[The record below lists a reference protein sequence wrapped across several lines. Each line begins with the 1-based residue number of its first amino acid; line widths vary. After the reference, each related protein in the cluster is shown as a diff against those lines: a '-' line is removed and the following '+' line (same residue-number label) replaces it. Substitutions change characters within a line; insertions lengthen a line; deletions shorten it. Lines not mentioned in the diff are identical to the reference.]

1 MDGSALSGQGK
12 GAGPEKGAGAN
23 AGKTAAA
30 PETGDQLPPV
40 PTREEL
46 IAKVRAYHPRVRSE
60 LLGQAYDFA
69 KKHHGAQQRDS
80 GEAYY
85 SHPIRVANLLADVRL
100 DEVTIVAGLLHD
112 VVEDTDIDIGDI
124 EVRFGADV
132 AELVDGVTKLDKLE
146 FTSKEAAQAENF
158 QKFILAMT
166 SDIRVLLVKLAD
178 RLHNMETLHHRKK
191 PESRQRTARETMD
204 IYAPLARRVGLYDVA
219 ARMDDMAFQELNPE
233 ARRAI
238 LFRLEELE
246 RENSGDLDRIRND
259 LTKLLDAT
267 GIRYRLKG
275 RRKQPYSLWRKL
287 ERKSISFRD
296 VADLFAFRVILD
308 NVPDCYSVLGAIHTH
323 WSCIPDRF
331 RDFISVPKPNGY
343 ASLHTTVRASGNRR
357 VELQIR
363 TAAMDRTAE
372 YGVAAHWGYK
382 NRAYGFDV
390 DSARAA
396 GLDPEANLK
405 AFAELL
411 RDGAEPGEFLE
422 HAKLEMYR
430 EHVFTFTPKGK
441 LIILP
446 AGAMPLDFAYAVHSA
461 VGDTTIGARINGE
474 EKSMRRPLKNGDVV
488 DIIRGR
494 MPAPVIGWE
503 AMTYTGRAKSKQR
516 KLERDR
522 EAAEFR
528 RLGEGLINQALRRA
542 GADPVDVMLRDVAN
556 KIGISTIDDLR
567 EEVGRGRMQTS
578 AVINAAFPG
587 YFAER
592 TDDADKTPIDNRHAP
607 LFVEGKDLMPG
618 VTLHLGQC
626 CRPLPGDRIIGVQVP
641 DKGLVVHI
649 SSCPRL
655 AEYDD
660 RPELWRDLKW
670 TELAKTGA
678 VATARI
684 RINASNQKGVLAKL
698 CSAVAE
704 SNGNIVG
711 ISTGARHPDFIELLM
726 DIEVE
731 DLKRMTQIL
740 AALRSLAVV
749 DRAVRD
755 QEGQDE
761 Q

>member
-1 MDGSALSGQGK
+1 MDGSALSE
-12 GAGPEKGAGAN
+12 PEKGAGTN
-23 AGKTAAA
+23 AGAAA
-30 PETGDQLPPV
+30 PAPVDALPPV

-46 IAKVRAYHPRVRSE
+46 IAKVRAYHPRVKSE

-69 KKHHGAQQRDS
+69 VKHHGAAQRDS

-85 SHPIRVANLLADVRL
+85 SHPIRVASLLAEVRL

-112 VVEDTDIDIGDI
+112 VVEDTEIDIGDI

-178 RLHNMETLHHRKK
+178 RLHNMETLHFRKK

-219 ARMDDMAFQELNPE
+219 ARMDDLAFQELNPE

-238 LFRLEELE
+238 LYRLEELE
-246 RENSGDLDRIRND
+246 RENKGDLDRIRED
-259 LTKLLDAT
+259 LTALLDET
-267 GIRYRLKG
+267 GLKYRLRG

-296 VADLFAFRVILD
+296 VADLFAFRIMLADVK
-308 NVPDCYSVLGAIHTH
+308 DCYAVLGVIHTH
-323 WSCIPDRF
+323 WACIPDRF

-363 TAAMDRTAE
+363 TKAMDRTAE

-382 NRAYGFDV
+382 NRSYGFDV

-461 VGDTTIGARINGE
+461 VGDTAIGARINGE
-474 EKSMRRPLKNGDVV
+474 EKPMRRPLKNGDVV
-488 DIIRGR
+488 DVVRGR
-494 MPAPVIGWE
+494 APAPIIGWE

-542 GADPVDVMLRDVAN
+542 GADPVDVMLVEVAN
-556 KIGISTIDDLR
+556 KFGISSIDDLR
-567 EEVGRGRMQTS
+567 EEAGRGRILTS
-578 AVINAAFPG
+578 AIVSAAFPG
-587 YFAER
+587 YEPER
-592 TDDADKTPIDNRHAP
+592 TTDSDKTPIDSRHAP
-607 LFVEGKDLMPG
+607 LFVEGKDLTPG
-618 VTLHLGQC
+618 VTLHLGHC

-641 DKGLVVHI
+641 DKGLVVHV

-655 AEYDD
+655 AQYDD
-660 RPELWRDLKW
+660 QPELWRDLKW

-678 VATARI
+678 VAVGRV
-684 RINASNQKGVLAKL
+684 RINAANQRGVLAKL

-704 SNGNIVG
+704 SSGNIVG
-711 ISTGARHPDFIELLM
+711 ISTSLRQRDFIELMM

-731 DLKRMTQIL
+731 DLKRLTQIL

-755 QEGQDE
+755 QEAQDD

>member
-1 MDGSALSGQGK
+1 MDGSALSASEQ
-12 GAGPEKGAGAN
+12 GAGKPVPASGEPSG
-23 AGKTAAA
+23 
-30 PETGDQLPPV
+30 PPPV
-40 PTREEL
+40 LSREEL

-60 LLGQAYDFA
+60 LLGMAYDFA
-69 KKHHGAQQRDS
+69 KKHHGEQSRDS

-85 SHPIRVANLLADVRL
+85 SHPVQVASLLADVRL
-100 DEVTIVAGLLHD
+100 DEVTIAAGLLHD
-112 VVEDTDIDIGDI
+112 VVEDTEIDIGDI

-146 FTSKEAAQAENF
+146 FTSRETAQAENF
-158 QKFILAMT
+158 QKFLLAMT

-178 RLHNMETLHHRKK
+178 RLHNMETLHFRKK

-204 IYAPLARRVGLYDVA
+204 IYAPLARRVGLYDLA
-219 ARMDDMAFQELNPE
+219 ARMDDLAFRELNPE

-238 LFRLEELE
+238 IFRLEELE
-246 RENSGDLDRIRND
+246 RENRGDLDRIRAD
-259 LTKLLDAT
+259 LVRLLDAT
-267 GIRYRLKG
+267 GIKYRIRG

-296 VADLFAFRVILD
+296 VADLFAFRVI
-308 NVPDCYSVLGAIHTH
+308 VSEPMDCYQVLGVLHTN
-323 WSCIPDRF
+323 WACIPDRF

-343 ASLHTTVRASGNRR
+343 ASIHTTLRASGNRR

-363 TAAMDRTAE
+363 TETMDLTAE

-382 NRAYGFDV
+382 NRSYGFDL

-396 GLDPEANLK
+396 GLDPDANLK

-430 EHVFTFTPKGK
+430 EHVFTFSPKGK

-461 VGDTTIGARINGE
+461 VGDTAIGARINGE
-474 EKSMRRPLKNGDVV
+474 EKSLRRPLKNGDVV
-488 DIIRGR
+488 EIIRGKT
-494 MPAPVIGWE
+494 AQPVRGWE
-503 AMTYTGRAKSKQR
+503 MLTHTGRAKSALR
-516 KLERDR
+516 RLERERDT
-522 EAAEFR
+522 AEFR
-528 RLGEGLINQALRRA
+528 RLGEGLINQALRRT
-542 GADPVDVMLRDVAN
+542 GADPVDVMLLDVARAL
-556 KIGISTIDDLR
+556 GFRTLDDMR
-567 EEVGRGRMQTS
+567 EAVGRGRVQT
-578 AVINAAFPG
+578 AQIIQQVFPG
-587 YFAER
+587 YQPER
-592 TDDADKTPIDNRHAP
+592 TDDSAKTPIDSDHAP
-607 LFVEGKDLMPG
+607 LFVEGNDLTPG
-618 VTLHLGQC
+618 VTLHLGAC
-626 CRPLPGDRIIGVQVP
+626 CHPVPGDRIIGVQVP
-641 DKGLVVHI
+641 EKGLVVHV

-670 TELAKTGA
+670 TSLARTGA
-678 VATARI
+678 VAVARI
-684 RINASNQKGVLAKL
+684 RVNAANQRGVLAKL

-704 SNGNIVG
+704 SNGNITG
-711 ISTGARHPDFIELLM
+711 ISTASRHPDFIELMM

-731 DLKRMTQIL
+731 DLKRLTQIL

-755 QEGQDE
+755 QEGQDD

>member
-1 MDGSALSGQGK
+1 MDGSALSGQ
-12 GAGPEKGAGAN
+12 EKGAGAD
-23 AGKTAAA
+23 AGKQTAAPDA
-30 PETGDQLPPV
+30 ADGLPPV
-40 PTREEL
+40 PTRDEL
-46 IAKVRAYHPRVRSE
+46 IAKVRAYHPRVKSE

-69 KKHHGAQQRDS
+69 KKHHGVQTRDS

-85 SHPIRVANLLADVRL
+85 SHPIRVANLLADVHL
-100 DEVTIVAGLLHD
+100 DEVTIAAGLLHD
-112 VVEDTDIDIGDI
+112 VVEDTEIDIGDI

-146 FTSKEAAQAENF
+146 FSSKEAAQAENF

-191 PESRQRTARETMD
+191 AESRQRTARETMD

-219 ARMDDMAFQELNPE
+219 ARMDDLAFQELNPD

-238 LFRLEELE
+238 LYRLEELE
-246 RENSGDLDRIRND
+246 NENKGDLERLRVD
-259 LTKLLDAT
+259 LAKLLDET
-267 GIRYRLKG
+267 GLNYRLRG

-308 NVPDCYSVLGAIHTH
+308 NTQDCYAVLGAVHTH
-323 WSCIPDRF
+323 WACIPDRF

-363 TAAMDRTAE
+363 TVAMDRTAE

-382 NRAYGFDV
+382 NRSYGFDV

-430 EHVFTFTPKGK
+430 EHVFAFTPKGK

-461 VGDTTIGARINGE
+461 VGDTAIGARINGE

-494 MPAPVIGWE
+494 APAALVGWE

-542 GADPVDVMLRDVAN
+542 GVDPIDVMLIEVA
-556 KIGISTIDDLR
+556 KKLKLDTIDELR
-567 EEVGRGRMQTS
+567 EETGRGKVQTS
-578 AVINAAFPG
+578 AIVRAAFPG
-587 YFAER
+587 YEPDR
-592 TDDADKTPIDNRHAP
+592 TDDLDKRPIDSRHAP
-607 LFVEGKDLMPG
+607 LFVEGKDLTPG

-641 DKGLVVHI
+641 DKGLVVHV

-660 RPELWRDLKW
+660 QPELWRDLKW

-678 VATARI
+678 VAIGRI

-711 ISTGARHPDFIELLM
+711 ISTGARQPDFIELMM

-731 DLKRMTQIL
+731 DLKRLTQIL

>member
-1 MDGSALSGQGK
+1 MDGSALSG
-12 GAGPEKGAGAN
+12 PEKGTGAT
-23 AGKTAAA
+23 AGKQAAA
-30 PETGDQLPPV
+30 PYTADALPPV
-40 PTREEL
+40 PTRSEL

-69 KKHHGAQQRDS
+69 VKHHGAQRRDS

-85 SHPIRVANLLADVRL
+85 SHPIRVANLLAEVRL

-112 VVEDTDIDIGDI
+112 VVEDTEIDIGDI

-132 AELVDGVTKLDKLE
+132 AELVDGVTKLDKLD
-146 FTSKEAAQAENF
+146 FMSKEAAQAENF

-219 ARMDDMAFQELNPE
+219 ARMDDLAFQELNPE

-238 LFRLEELE
+238 LYRLEELE
-246 RENSGDLDRIRND
+246 KENQGDLDRIRAD
-259 LTKLLDAT
+259 LTKILDAS
-267 GIRYRLKG
+267 GLKYRVKG

-296 VADLFAFRVILD
+296 VADLFAFRIILGD
-308 NVPDCYSVLGAIHTH
+308 VKDCYSALGAVHAH
-323 WSCIPDRF
+323 WACIPDRF

-363 TAAMDRTAE
+363 TEAMDRTAE

-461 VGDTTIGARINGE
+461 VGDTAIGARINGE

-494 MPAPVIGWE
+494 APAPAIGWE

-522 EAAEFR
+522 EVAEFR

-542 GADPVDVMLRDVAN
+542 GADPVDVMLIDVAN
-556 KIGISTIDDLR
+556 KLGITSIDDLR
-567 EEVGRGRMQTS
+567 EEVGRGRLQTS
-578 AVINAAFPG
+578 AVVSAAFPG
-587 YFAER
+587 YAAER
-592 TDDADKTPIDNRHAP
+592 TDDAYKTPIDSRHAP
-607 LFVEGKDLMPG
+607 LFVEGKDLTPG

-641 DKGLVVHI
+641 DKGLVVHV

-660 RPELWRDLKW
+660 RPDLWRDLKW

-678 VATARI
+678 VAIGRI

-711 ISTGARHPDFIELLM
+711 ITTGMRQPDFIELMM

-731 DLKRMTQIL
+731 DLKRLTQIL

>member
-1 MDGSALSGQGK
+1 MDGSALSEPDN
-12 GAGPEKGAGAN
+12 GAGTN
-23 AGKTAAA
+23 AGAAA
-30 PETGDQLPPV
+30 PAPVDALPPV

-46 IAKVRAYHPRVRSE
+46 IAKVRAYHPRVKSE

-69 KKHHGAQQRDS
+69 VKHHGAAQRDS

-85 SHPIRVANLLADVRL
+85 SHPIRVASLLADVRL

-112 VVEDTDIDIGDI
+112 VVEDTEIDIGDI

-178 RLHNMETLHHRKK
+178 RLHNMETLHFRKK

-219 ARMDDMAFQELNPE
+219 ARMDDLAFQELNPE

-238 LFRLEELE
+238 LYRLEELE
-246 RENSGDLDRIRND
+246 RENKGDLDRIRED
-259 LTKLLDAT
+259 LTALLDET
-267 GIRYRLKG
+267 GLKYRLRG

-296 VADLFAFRVILD
+296 VADLFAFRIMLADVK
-308 NVPDCYSVLGAIHTH
+308 DCYAVLGAIHTH
-323 WSCIPDRF
+323 WACIPDRF

-363 TAAMDRTAE
+363 TKAMDRTAE

-382 NRAYGFDV
+382 NRSYGFDV

-461 VGDTTIGARINGE
+461 VGDTAIGARINGE

-488 DIIRGR
+488 DVIRGR
-494 MPAPVIGWE
+494 APAPMIGWE

-542 GADPVDVMLRDVAN
+542 GADPVDVMLVDVAN
-556 KIGISTIDDLR
+556 KLGISSIDDLR
-567 EEVGRGRMQTS
+567 EEAGRGRILTS
-578 AVINAAFPG
+578 AIVSAAFPG
-587 YFAER
+587 YEPER
-592 TDDADKTPIDNRHAP
+592 TADTDKTPIDSRHAP
-607 LFVEGKDLMPG
+607 LFVEGKDLTPG
-618 VTLHLGQC
+618 VTLHLGNC

-641 DKGLVVHI
+641 DKGLVVHV

-655 AEYDD
+655 AQYDD
-660 RPELWRDLKW
+660 QPELWRDLKW

-678 VATARI
+678 VAVGRV
-684 RINASNQKGVLAKL
+684 RINAANQRGVLAKL

-711 ISTGARHPDFIELLM
+711 ISTSLRQRDFIELMM

-731 DLKRMTQIL
+731 DLKRLTQIL

-755 QEGQDE
+755 QEGQDD

>member
-1 MDGSALSGQGK
+1 MDGSALSAKDQ
-12 GAGPEKGAGAN
+12 GAGEGAG
-23 AGKTAAA
+23 K
-30 PETGDQLPPV
+30 PV
-40 PTREEL
+40 PAGGPEPERPAFLSREEL
-46 IAKVRAYHPRVRSE
+46 IAKVRAYHPRVKSE

-69 KKHHGAQQRDS
+69 KKHHGTQSRDS

-85 SHPIRVANLLADVRL
+85 SHPVQVASLLADVRL

-112 VVEDTDIDIGDI
+112 VVEDTAIDIGDI

-146 FTSKEAAQAENF
+146 FESQETAQAENF

-166 SDIRVLLVKLAD
+166 GDIRVLLVKLAD

-204 IYAPLARRVGLYDVA
+204 IYAPLARRIGLYDLA
-219 ARMDDMAFQELNPE
+219 ARMDDLAFQELNPE

-238 LFRLEELE
+238 LYRLEELE
-246 RENSGDLDRIRND
+246 RENKGDLDRIRTD
-259 LTKLLDAT
+259 LVRLLDAA
-267 GIRYRLKG
+267 GIAYRIRG

-296 VADLFAFRVILD
+296 VADLFAFRVI
-308 NVPDCYSVLGAIHTH
+308 VPDVMDCYRVLGVLHTN
-323 WSCIPDRF
+323 WACIPDRF

-363 TAAMDRTAE
+363 TETMDRTAE
-372 YGVAAHWGYK
+372 HGVAAHWGYK
-382 NRAYGFDV
+382 NRSYGFDLE
-390 DSARAA
+390 SARAA
-396 GLDPEANLK
+396 GLDPEANLN
-405 AFAELL
+405 ALAELL

-461 VGDTTIGARINGE
+461 VGDTAIGARINGE
-474 EKSMRRPLKNGDVV
+474 EKSLRRPLKNGDVV
-488 DIIRGR
+488 DIIRGKAP
-494 MPAPVIGWE
+494 MPIRGWE
-503 AMTYTGRAKSKQR
+503 MLTHTGRAKSALR
-516 KLERDR
+516 RLERER
-522 EAAEFR
+522 EGVEFR

-542 GADPVDVMLRDVAN
+542 GADPVDVMLYDVSQRL
-556 KIGISTIDDLR
+556 GFTLVDDMR
-567 EEVGRGRMQTS
+567 EAVGRGRVQT
-578 AVINAAFPG
+578 AQIIQLLFPG
-587 YFAER
+587 YQPDR
-592 TDDADKTPIDNRHAP
+592 TDDTAKTPIDSDHAP
-607 LFVEGKDLMPG
+607 LFVEGSDLTPG
-618 VTLHLGQC
+618 VTLHLGAC
-626 CRPLPGDRIIGVQVP
+626 CHPVPGDRIIGVQVP
-641 DKGLVVHI
+641 EKGLVVHV

-660 RPELWRDLKW
+660 QPGLWRDLKW
-670 TELAKTGA
+670 TSLAHTGA
-678 VATARI
+678 VAVSRI
-684 RINASNQKGVLAKL
+684 RVNAANQKGVLAKL

-704 SNGNIVG
+704 SKGNIIG
-711 ISTGARHPDFIELLM
+711 ISTASRHPDFIELMM

-731 DLKRMTQIL
+731 DLKRLTQIL

-749 DRAVRD
+749 DRVVRD
-755 QEGQDE
+755 QEGQND

>member
-1 MDGSALSGQGK
+1 MDGSALSE
-12 GAGPEKGAGAN
+12 PEKGAGTN
-23 AGKTAAA
+23 AGAAA
-30 PETGDQLPPV
+30 PAPVDALPPV

-46 IAKVRAYHPRVRSE
+46 IAKVRAYHPRVKSE

-69 KKHHGAQQRDS
+69 VKHHGAAQRDS

-85 SHPIRVANLLADVRL
+85 SHPIRVASLLADVRL

-112 VVEDTDIDIGDI
+112 VVEDTEIDIGDI

-146 FTSKEAAQAENF
+146 FTSQEEAQAENF
-158 QKFILAMT
+158 QKYILAMT

-178 RLHNMETLHHRKK
+178 RLHNMETLHFRKK

-219 ARMDDMAFQELNPE
+219 ARMDDLAFKELNPD

-238 LFRLEELE
+238 LYRLEELE
-246 RENSGDLDRIRND
+246 RENKGDLDRIRED
-259 LTKLLDAT
+259 LTALLDQT
-267 GIRYRLKG
+267 GLKYRLRG

-296 VADLFAFRVILD
+296 VADLFAFRIMLADVK
-308 NVPDCYSVLGAIHTH
+308 DCYAVLGAIHTH
-323 WSCIPDRF
+323 WACIPDRF

-363 TAAMDRTAE
+363 TKAMDRTAE

-382 NRAYGFDV
+382 NRSYGFDV

-461 VGDTTIGARINGE
+461 VGDTAIGARINGE

-488 DIIRGR
+488 DVIRGR
-494 MPAPVIGWE
+494 APAPMIGWE

-542 GADPVDVMLRDVAN
+542 GADPVDVMLRDVAS
-556 KIGISTIDDLR
+556 KLGVQSIDELR
-567 EEVGRGRMQTS
+567 EEAGRGRILTS
-578 AVINAAFPG
+578 AVVSAAFPG
-587 YFAER
+587 YEPER
-592 TDDADKTPIDNRHAP
+592 TTDTDKTPIDSRHAP
-607 LFVEGKDLMPG
+607 LFVEGKDLTPG
-618 VTLHLGQC
+618 VTLHLGNC

-641 DKGLVVHI
+641 EKGLVVHV

-655 AEYDD
+655 AQYDD
-660 RPELWRDLKW
+660 QPELWRDLKW

-678 VATARI
+678 VAVGRV
-684 RINASNQKGVLAKL
+684 RINAANQRGVLAKL

-704 SNGNIVG
+704 SSGNIVG
-711 ISTGARHPDFIELLM
+711 ISTSLRQRDFIELIM

-731 DLKRMTQIL
+731 DLKRLTQIL

-755 QEGQDE
+755 QEGQDD

>member
-1 MDGSALSGQGK
+1 MDGSALSGQ
-12 GAGPEKGAGAN
+12 EKGAGAN
-23 AGKTAAA
+23 AGKTTAA
-30 PETGDQLPPV
+30 PEASQALPPV

-69 KKHHGAQQRDS
+69 KKHHGEQMRDS
-80 GEAYY
+80 GEVYY
-85 SHPIRVANLLADVRL
+85 SHPIRVANLLADVHL

-219 ARMDDMAFQELNPE
+219 ARMDDLAFQELNPE

-238 LFRLEELE
+238 LFRLEELD
-246 RENSGDLDRIRND
+246 RENRGDLDRIRDD
-259 LTKLLDAT
+259 LTKLLDST
-267 GIRYRLKG
+267 GLKYRLKG

-296 VADLFAFRVILD
+296 VADLFAFRVILKD
-308 NVPDCYSVLGAIHTH
+308 VADCYSVLGAIHTH
-323 WSCIPDRF
+323 WACIPDRF

-363 TAAMDRTAE
+363 TEAMDLTAE

-488 DIIRGR
+488 DIIRGKA
-494 MPAPVIGWE
+494 PAPLIGWE

-542 GADPVDVMLRDVAN
+542 GADPVDVMLIDVAN
-556 KIGISTIDDLR
+556 KLGISSIDDLR
-567 EEVGRGRMQTS
+567 EEVGRGRVLTS
-578 AVINAAFPG
+578 SVIGAAFPG
-587 YFAER
+587 YAAER
-592 TDDADKTPIDNRHAP
+592 TDDADKTPIDSRHAP

-641 DKGLVVHI
+641 NKGLVVHI

-711 ISTGARHPDFIELLM
+711 ISTGARQPDFIELMM

-731 DLKRMTQIL
+731 DLKRLTQIL

>member
-1 MDGSALSGQGK
+1 MDGSALSG
-12 GAGPEKGAGAN
+12 PEKGTGAT
-23 AGKTAAA
+23 AGKQAAA
-30 PETGDQLPPV
+30 PDTADALPPV
-40 PTREEL
+40 PTRSEL

-69 KKHHGAQQRDS
+69 VKHHGAQQRDS

-85 SHPIRVANLLADVRL
+85 SHPIRVANLLAEVRL

-112 VVEDTDIDIGDI
+112 VVEDTEIDIGDI

-132 AELVDGVTKLDKLE
+132 AELVDGVTKLDKLD
-146 FTSKEAAQAENF
+146 FMSKEAAQAENF

-191 PESRQRTARETMD
+191 PESRHRTARETMD

-219 ARMDDMAFQELNPE
+219 ARMDDLAFQELNPE

-238 LFRLEELE
+238 LYRLEELE
-246 RENSGDLDRIRND
+246 KENQGDLDRIRAD
-259 LTKLLDAT
+259 LTKLLEAS
-267 GIRYRLKG
+267 GLKYRVKG

-296 VADLFAFRVILD
+296 VADLFAFRIILGD
-308 NVPDCYSVLGAIHTH
+308 VKDCYSALGAVHTH
-323 WSCIPDRF
+323 WACIPDRF

-363 TAAMDRTAE
+363 TEAMDRTAE

-461 VGDTTIGARINGE
+461 VGDTAIGARINGE

-494 MPAPVIGWE
+494 APAPAIGWE

-542 GADPVDVMLRDVAN
+542 GADPVDVMLIDVAN
-556 KIGISTIDDLR
+556 KLRITSIDDLR
-567 EEVGRGRMQTS
+567 EEVGRGRLQTS
-578 AVINAAFPG
+578 AVVSAAFPG
-587 YFAER
+587 YAAER
-592 TDDADKTPIDNRHAP
+592 TDDADKTPIDSRHAP
-607 LFVEGKDLMPG
+607 LFVEGKDLTPG

-641 DKGLVVHI
+641 DKGLVVHV

-660 RPELWRDLKW
+660 RPDLWRDLKW

-678 VATARI
+678 VAIGRI

-711 ISTGARHPDFIELLM
+711 ITTGMRQPDFIELMM

-731 DLKRMTQIL
+731 DLKRLTQIL

>member
-1 MDGSALSGQGK
+1 MDGSALSGQ
-12 GAGPEKGAGAN
+12 EKGAGAN
-23 AGKTAAA
+23 AGKTTAA
-30 PETGDQLPPV
+30 PEASQALPPV

-69 KKHHGAQQRDS
+69 KKHHGEQMRDS
-80 GEAYY
+80 GEVYY
-85 SHPIRVANLLADVRL
+85 SHPIRVANLLADVHL

-219 ARMDDMAFQELNPE
+219 ARMDDLAFQELNPE

-238 LFRLEELE
+238 LFRLEELD
-246 RENSGDLDRIRND
+246 RENRGDLDRIRDD
-259 LTKLLDAT
+259 LTKLLDST
-267 GIRYRLKG
+267 GLKYRLKG

-296 VADLFAFRVILD
+296 VADLFAFRVILKD
-308 NVPDCYSVLGAIHTH
+308 VADCYSVLGAIHTH
-323 WSCIPDRF
+323 WACIPDRF

-363 TAAMDRTAE
+363 TEAMDRTAE

-411 RDGAEPGEFLE
+411 RDGAEPDEFLE

-488 DIIRGR
+488 DIIRGKA
-494 MPAPVIGWE
+494 PAPLIGWE

-542 GADPVDVMLRDVAN
+542 GADPVDVMLIDVAN
-556 KIGISTIDDLR
+556 KLGISSIDDLR
-567 EEVGRGRMQTS
+567 EEVGRGRVLTS
-578 AVINAAFPG
+578 SVIGAAFPG
-587 YFAER
+587 YAAER
-592 TDDADKTPIDNRHAP
+592 TDDADKTPIDSRHAP

-641 DKGLVVHI
+641 NKGLVVHI

-711 ISTGARHPDFIELLM
+711 ISTGARQPDFIELMM

-731 DLKRMTQIL
+731 DLKRLTQIL

>member
-1 MDGSALSGQGK
+1 MDGSALSAKDQ
-12 GAGPEKGAGAN
+12 GAGTGAGKPSP
-23 AGKTAAA
+23 AG
-30 PETGDQLPPV
+30 EGDSGLPAV
-40 PTREEL
+40 LSREEL

-60 LLGQAYDFA
+60 LLGMAYDFA
-69 KKHHGAQQRDS
+69 KQQHGEQSRDS

-85 SHPIRVANLLADVRL
+85 SHPVQVASLLADVRL

-112 VVEDTDIDIGDI
+112 VVEDTQIDIGDI

-146 FTSKEAAQAENF
+146 FASKETAQAENF

-166 SDIRVLLVKLAD
+166 GDIRVLLVKLAD
-178 RLHNMETLHHRKK
+178 RLHNMETLHFRKK

-204 IYAPLARRVGLYDVA
+204 IYAPLARRIGLYDLA
-219 ARMDDMAFQELNPE
+219 ARMDDLAFRELNPE

-238 LFRLEELE
+238 LYRLEELE
-246 RENSGDLDRIRND
+246 RDNRNDLDRIRTD
-259 LTKLLDAT
+259 LVRLLDEA
-267 GIRYRLKG
+267 GIRYRIRG

-296 VADLFAFRVILD
+296 VADLFAFRII
-308 NVPDCYSVLGAIHTH
+308 VPDVIDCYRVLGVLHTN
-323 WSCIPDRF
+323 WACIPDRF

-363 TAAMDRTAE
+363 TETMDRTAE
-372 YGVAAHWGYK
+372 FGVAAHWGYK
-382 NRAYGFDV
+382 NRSYGFDLEA
-390 DSARAA
+390 ARAA
-396 GLDPEANLK
+396 GLDPSANLK

-461 VGDTTIGARINGE
+461 VGDSTIGARINGE
-474 EKSMRRPLKNGDVV
+474 EKSLRRPLKNGDVV
-488 DIIRGR
+488 EIIRGHSPQPIR
-494 MPAPVIGWE
+494 GWE
-503 AMTYTGRAKSKQR
+503 MLTHTGRAKSALR
-516 KLERDR
+516 RLERER
-522 EAAEFR
+522 QVAEFR

-542 GADPVDVMLRDVAN
+542 GADPVDVMLIEPAQKLGFN
-556 KIGISTIDDLR
+556 TIDDLR
-567 EEVGRGRMQTS
+567 EAVGRGRVQT
-578 AVINAAFPG
+578 AQIVRIVFPG
-587 YFAER
+587 YQPER
-592 TDDADKTPIDNRHAP
+592 TDDGAKTPIDSDHAP
-607 LFVEGKDLMPG
+607 MFVEGNDLTPG
-618 VTLHLGQC
+618 VTLHLGTC
-626 CRPLPGDRIIGVQVP
+626 CHPVPGDRIIGVQIP
-641 DKGLVVHI
+641 EKGLVVHV

-670 TELAKTGA
+670 TSLARTGGVA
-678 VATARI
+678 VARV
-684 RINASNQKGVLAKL
+684 RINAANQKGVLAKL

-704 SNGNIVG
+704 SNGNIIG
-711 ISTGARHPDFIELLM
+711 ITTASRHPDFIELMM

-731 DLKRMTQIL
+731 DLKRLTQIL

-755 QEGQDE
+755 QEGQNDI
-761 Q
+761 

>member
-1 MDGSALSGQGK
+1 MDGSALSE
-12 GAGPEKGAGAN
+12 PEKGAGTN
-23 AGKTAAA
+23 AGAAA
-30 PETGDQLPPV
+30 PAPVDDLPPV

-46 IAKVRAYHPRVRSE
+46 IAKVRAYHPRVKSE

-69 KKHHGAQQRDS
+69 VKHHGAAQRDS

-85 SHPIRVANLLADVRL
+85 SHPIRVASLLAEVRL

-112 VVEDTDIDIGDI
+112 VVEDTEIDIGDI

-178 RLHNMETLHHRKK
+178 RLHNMETLHFRKK

-219 ARMDDMAFQELNPE
+219 ARMDDLAFQELNPE

-238 LFRLEELE
+238 LYRLEELE
-246 RENSGDLDRIRND
+246 RENKGDLDRIRED
-259 LTKLLDAT
+259 LTALLDET
-267 GIRYRLKG
+267 GLKYRLRG

-296 VADLFAFRVILD
+296 VADLFAFRIMLADVK
-308 NVPDCYSVLGAIHTH
+308 DCYAVLGVIHTH
-323 WSCIPDRF
+323 WACIPDRF

-363 TAAMDRTAE
+363 TKAMDRTAE

-382 NRAYGFDV
+382 NRSYGFDV

-461 VGDTTIGARINGE
+461 VGDTAIGARINGE
-474 EKSMRRPLKNGDVV
+474 EKPMRRPLKNGDVV
-488 DIIRGR
+488 DVVRGR
-494 MPAPVIGWE
+494 APAPMIGWE

-542 GADPVDVMLRDVAN
+542 GADPVDVMLVEVAN
-556 KIGISTIDDLR
+556 KFGISSIDDLR
-567 EEVGRGRMQTS
+567 EEAGRGRILTS
-578 AVINAAFPG
+578 AIVSAAFPG
-587 YFAER
+587 YEPER
-592 TDDADKTPIDNRHAP
+592 TTDSDKTPIDSRHAP
-607 LFVEGKDLMPG
+607 LFVEGKDLTPG
-618 VTLHLGQC
+618 VTLHLGHC

-641 DKGLVVHI
+641 DKGLVVHV

-655 AEYDD
+655 AQYDD
-660 RPELWRDLKW
+660 QPELWRDLKW

-678 VATARI
+678 VAVGRV
-684 RINASNQKGVLAKL
+684 RINAANQRGVLAKL

-704 SNGNIVG
+704 SSGNIVG
-711 ISTGARHPDFIELLM
+711 ISTSLRQRDFIELMM

-731 DLKRMTQIL
+731 DLKRLTQIL

-755 QEGQDE
+755 QEAQDD

>member
-1 MDGSALSGQGK
+1 MDGSALSGQ
-12 GAGPEKGAGAN
+12 EKGAGAN
-23 AGKTAAA
+23 AGKTTAA
-30 PETGDQLPPV
+30 PEASQALPPV

-69 KKHHGAQQRDS
+69 KKHHGEQMRDS
-80 GEAYY
+80 GEVYY
-85 SHPIRVANLLADVRL
+85 SHPIRVANLLADVHL

-219 ARMDDMAFQELNPE
+219 ARMDDLAFQELNPE

-238 LFRLEELE
+238 LFRLEELD
-246 RENSGDLDRIRND
+246 RENHRDLDRIRDD
-259 LTKLLDAT
+259 LTKLLDST
-267 GIRYRLKG
+267 GLKYRLKG

-296 VADLFAFRVILD
+296 VADLFAFRVILKD
-308 NVPDCYSVLGAIHTH
+308 VADCYSVLGAIHTH
-323 WSCIPDRF
+323 WACIPDRF

-363 TAAMDRTAE
+363 TETMDRTAE

-488 DIIRGR
+488 DIIRGKA
-494 MPAPVIGWE
+494 PAPLIGWE

-542 GADPVDVMLRDVAN
+542 GADPVDVMLIDVAN
-556 KIGISTIDDLR
+556 KLGISSIDDLR
-567 EEVGRGRMQTS
+567 EEVGRGRVQTS
-578 AVINAAFPG
+578 SVIGAAFPG
-587 YFAER
+587 YAAER
-592 TDDADKTPIDNRHAP
+592 TDDADKTPIDSRHAP

-641 DKGLVVHI
+641 NKGLVVHI

-711 ISTGARHPDFIELLM
+711 ISTGARQPDFIELMM

-731 DLKRMTQIL
+731 DLKRLTQIL

>member
-1 MDGSALSGQGK
+1 MDGSALSE
-12 GAGPEKGAGAN
+12 PEKGAGTK
-23 AGKTAAA
+23 AGAAA
-30 PETGDQLPPV
+30 PAPVDDLPPV

-46 IAKVRAYHPRVRSE
+46 IAKVRAYHPRVKSE

-69 KKHHGAQQRDS
+69 VKHHGAAQRDS

-85 SHPIRVANLLADVRL
+85 SHPIRVASLLADVRL

-112 VVEDTDIDIGDI
+112 VVEDTEIDIGDI

-178 RLHNMETLHHRKK
+178 RLHNMETLHFRKK

-219 ARMDDMAFQELNPE
+219 ARMDDLAFQELNPE

-238 LFRLEELE
+238 LYRLEELE
-246 RENSGDLDRIRND
+246 RENKGDLDRIRED
-259 LTKLLDAT
+259 LTALLDET
-267 GIRYRLKG
+267 GLKYRLRG

-296 VADLFAFRVILD
+296 VADLFAFRIMLADVK
-308 NVPDCYSVLGAIHTH
+308 DCYAVLGVIHTH
-323 WSCIPDRF
+323 WACIPDRF

-363 TAAMDRTAE
+363 TKAMDRTAE

-382 NRAYGFDV
+382 NRSYGFDV

-461 VGDTTIGARINGE
+461 VGDTAIGARINGE
-474 EKSMRRPLKNGDVV
+474 EKPMRRPLKNGDVV
-488 DIIRGR
+488 DVVRGR
-494 MPAPVIGWE
+494 APAPMIGWE

-542 GADPVDVMLRDVAN
+542 GADPVDVMLVEVAN
-556 KIGISTIDDLR
+556 KFGISSIDDLR
-567 EEVGRGRMQTS
+567 EEAGRGRILTS
-578 AVINAAFPG
+578 AIVSAAFPG
-587 YFAER
+587 YEPER
-592 TDDADKTPIDNRHAP
+592 TTDSDKTPIDSRHAP
-607 LFVEGKDLMPG
+607 LFVEGKDLTPG
-618 VTLHLGQC
+618 VTLHLGHC

-641 DKGLVVHI
+641 DKGLVVHV

-655 AEYDD
+655 AQYDD
-660 RPELWRDLKW
+660 QPELWRDLKW

-678 VATARI
+678 VAVGRV
-684 RINASNQKGVLAKL
+684 RINAANQRGVLAKL

-704 SNGNIVG
+704 SSGNIVG
-711 ISTGARHPDFIELLM
+711 ISTSLRQRDFIELMM

-731 DLKRMTQIL
+731 DLKRLTQIL

-755 QEGQDE
+755 QEAQDD

>member
-1 MDGSALSGQGK
+1 MDGSALSE
-12 GAGPEKGAGAN
+12 PEKGAGTN
-23 AGKTAAA
+23 AGAAA
-30 PETGDQLPPV
+30 PAPVDDLPPV

-46 IAKVRAYHPRVRSE
+46 IAKVRAYHPRVKSE

-69 KKHHGAQQRDS
+69 VKHHGAAQRDS

-85 SHPIRVANLLADVRL
+85 SHPIRVASLLAEVRL

-112 VVEDTDIDIGDI
+112 VVEDTEIDIGDI

-178 RLHNMETLHHRKK
+178 RLHNMETLHFRKK

-219 ARMDDMAFQELNPE
+219 ARMDDLAFQELNPE

-238 LFRLEELE
+238 LYRLEELE
-246 RENSGDLDRIRND
+246 RENKGDLDRIRED
-259 LTKLLDAT
+259 LTALLDET
-267 GIRYRLKG
+267 GLKYRLRG

-296 VADLFAFRVILD
+296 VADLFAFRIMLADVK
-308 NVPDCYSVLGAIHTH
+308 DCYAVLGVIHTH
-323 WSCIPDRF
+323 WACIPDRF

-363 TAAMDRTAE
+363 TKAMDRTAE

-382 NRAYGFDV
+382 NRSYGFDV

-461 VGDTTIGARINGE
+461 VGDTAIGARINGE
-474 EKSMRRPLKNGDVV
+474 EKPMRRPLKNGDVV
-488 DIIRGR
+488 DIVRGR
-494 MPAPVIGWE
+494 APAPIIGWE

-542 GADPVDVMLRDVAN
+542 GADPVDVMLVEVAN
-556 KIGISTIDDLR
+556 KFGISSIDDLR
-567 EEVGRGRMQTS
+567 EEAGRGRILTS
-578 AVINAAFPG
+578 AIVSAAFPG
-587 YFAER
+587 YEPER
-592 TDDADKTPIDNRHAP
+592 TTDSDKTPIDSRHAP
-607 LFVEGKDLMPG
+607 LFVEGKDLTPG
-618 VTLHLGQC
+618 VTLHLGHC

-641 DKGLVVHI
+641 DKGLVVHV

-655 AEYDD
+655 AQYDD
-660 RPELWRDLKW
+660 QPELWRDLKW

-678 VATARI
+678 VAVGRV
-684 RINASNQKGVLAKL
+684 RINAANQRGVLAKL

-704 SNGNIVG
+704 SSGNIVG
-711 ISTGARHPDFIELLM
+711 ISTSLRQRDFIELMM

-731 DLKRMTQIL
+731 DLKRLTQIL

-755 QEGQDE
+755 QEAQDD

>member
-1 MDGSALSGQGK
+1 MDGSALSE
-12 GAGPEKGAGAN
+12 PEKGAGTK
-23 AGKTAAA
+23 AGAAA
-30 PETGDQLPPV
+30 PAPVDDLPPV

-46 IAKVRAYHPRVRSE
+46 IAKVRAYHPRVKSE

-69 KKHHGAQQRDS
+69 VKHHGAAQRDS

-85 SHPIRVANLLADVRL
+85 SHPIRVASLLADVRL

-112 VVEDTDIDIGDI
+112 VVEDTEIDIGDI

-178 RLHNMETLHHRKK
+178 RLHNMETLHFRKK

-219 ARMDDMAFQELNPE
+219 ARMDDLAFQELNPE

-238 LFRLEELE
+238 LYRLEELE
-246 RENSGDLDRIRND
+246 RENKGDLDRIRED
-259 LTKLLDAT
+259 LTALLDET
-267 GIRYRLKG
+267 GLKYRLRG

-296 VADLFAFRVILD
+296 VADLFAFRIMLADVK
-308 NVPDCYSVLGAIHTH
+308 DCYAVLGVIHTH
-323 WSCIPDRF
+323 WACIPDRF

-363 TAAMDRTAE
+363 TKAMDRTAE

-382 NRAYGFDV
+382 NRSYGFDV

-461 VGDTTIGARINGE
+461 VGDTAIGARINGE
-474 EKSMRRPLKNGDVV
+474 EKPMRRPLKNGDVV
-488 DIIRGR
+488 DVIRGR
-494 MPAPVIGWE
+494 APAPMIGWE

-542 GADPVDVMLRDVAN
+542 GADPVDVMLVEVAN
-556 KIGISTIDDLR
+556 KFGISSIDDLR
-567 EEVGRGRMQTS
+567 EEAGRGRILTS
-578 AVINAAFPG
+578 AIVSAAFPG
-587 YFAER
+587 YEPER
-592 TDDADKTPIDNRHAP
+592 TTDSDKTPIDSRHAP
-607 LFVEGKDLMPG
+607 LFVEGKDLTPG
-618 VTLHLGQC
+618 VTLHLGHC

-641 DKGLVVHI
+641 DKGLVVHV

-655 AEYDD
+655 AQYDD
-660 RPELWRDLKW
+660 QPELWRDLKW

-678 VATARI
+678 VAVGRV
-684 RINASNQKGVLAKL
+684 RINAANQRGVLAKL

-704 SNGNIVG
+704 SSGNIVG
-711 ISTGARHPDFIELLM
+711 ISTSLRQRDFIELMM

-731 DLKRMTQIL
+731 DLKRLTQIL

-755 QEGQDE
+755 QEAQDD

>member
-1 MDGSALSGQGK
+1 MDGSALSVTEQ
-12 GAGPEKGAGAN
+12 GAGTGAGKLVP
-23 AGKTAAA
+23 AGAE
-30 PETGDQLPPV
+30 PTGPPPV
-40 PTREEL
+40 LTREEL
-46 IAKVRAYHPRVRSE
+46 IAKVRSYHPRVRSE
-60 LLGQAYDFA
+60 LLGMAYDFA
-69 KKHHGAQQRDS
+69 KTHHGEQSRDS

-85 SHPIRVANLLADVRL
+85 SHPVQVASLLADVRL
-100 DEVTIVAGLLHD
+100 DEVTIAAGLLHD
-112 VVEDTDIDIGDI
+112 VVEDTEIDIGDI

-132 AELVDGVTKLDKLE
+132 AELVDGVTKLDKLD
-146 FTSKEAAQAENF
+146 FTSQETAQAENF
-158 QKFILAMT
+158 QKFLLAMT

-178 RLHNMETLHHRKK
+178 RLHNMETLHFRRK

-204 IYAPLARRVGLYDVA
+204 IYAPLARRVGLYDLA
-219 ARMDDMAFQELNPE
+219 ARMDDLAFRELNPE

-238 LFRLEELE
+238 IFRLEELE
-246 RENSGDLDRIRND
+246 RENRGDLDRIRAD
-259 LTKLLDAT
+259 LVRLLDEA
-267 GIRYRLKG
+267 GIRYRIRG

-296 VADLFAFRVILD
+296 VADLFAFRVI
-308 NVPDCYSVLGAIHTH
+308 VSEPMDCYRVLGVLHTN
-323 WSCIPDRF
+323 WACIPDRF

-343 ASLHTTVRASGNRR
+343 ASIHTTLRASGNRR

-363 TAAMDRTAE
+363 TETMDRTAE

-382 NRAYGFDV
+382 NRAYGFDL

-396 GLDPEANLK
+396 GLDPDANLK

-461 VGDTTIGARINGE
+461 VGDTAIGARINGE
-474 EKSMRRPLKNGDVV
+474 EKSLRRPLKNGDVV
-488 DIIRGR
+488 EIIRGKAAQPLR
-494 MPAPVIGWE
+494 GWE
-503 AMTYTGRAKSKQR
+503 MLTHTGRAKSALR
-516 KLERDR
+516 RLERER
-522 EAAEFR
+522 ETAEFR

-542 GADPVDVMLRDVAN
+542 GADPVDVMLLEVARTL
-556 KIGISTIDDLR
+556 GFRSVDEMR
-567 EEVGRGRMQTS
+567 EATGRGRVQTS
-578 AVINAAFPG
+578 QIIAHVFPG
-587 YFAER
+587 YQPER
-592 TDDADKTPIDNRHAP
+592 TDDSAKTPINSDHAP
-607 LFVEGKDLMPG
+607 LFVEGNDLTPG
-618 VTLHLGQC
+618 VTLHLGAC
-626 CRPLPGDRIIGVQVP
+626 CHPVPGDRIIGVQVP
-641 DKGLVVHI
+641 EKGLVVHV

-670 TELAKTGA
+670 TSLARTGA
-678 VATARI
+678 VAVARI
-684 RINASNQKGVLAKL
+684 RVNAANQRGVLAKL

-704 SNGNIVG
+704 SNGNIIG
-711 ISTGARHPDFIELLM
+711 ISTAARHPDFIELIM
-726 DIEVE
+726 DIELE
-731 DLKRMTQIL
+731 DLRRLAQIL

-755 QEGQDE
+755 QEGHNDQ
-761 Q
+761 

>member
-1 MDGSALSGQGK
+1 MDGSALSRSDK
-12 GAGPEKGAGAN
+12 GAGEEAGVPAP
-23 AGKTAAA
+23 AADSA
-30 PETGDQLPPV
+30 SGPPPV
-40 PTREEL
+40 LTREEL

-69 KKHHGAQQRDS
+69 KKHHGEQQRDS
-80 GEAYY
+80 GDAYY
-85 SHPIRVANLLADVRL
+85 SHPVQVASLLADSRL

-112 VVEDTDIDIGDI
+112 VVEDTDIDIGEI
-124 EVRFGADV
+124 EVRFGPDV

-166 SDIRVLLVKLAD
+166 GDIRVLLVKLAD
-178 RLHNMETLHHRKK
+178 RMHNMETLHFRKK

-204 IYAPLARRVGLYDVA
+204 IYAPLARRIGLYDMA
-219 ARMDDMAFQELNPE
+219 ARMDDLAFKELNPE

-238 LFRLEELE
+238 IFRLEELE
-246 RENSGDLDRIRND
+246 RENKDDLGRIRSD
-259 LTKLLDAT
+259 LTRLLDAT
-267 GIRYRLKG
+267 GMRYRLKG

-296 VADLFAFRVILD
+296 VADIFAFRVIVED
-308 NVPDCYSVLGAIHTH
+308 VAQCYQVLGVLHTH
-323 WSCIPDRF
+323 WACIPERF

-343 ASLHTTVRASGNRR
+343 ASLHTTVRASSNRR

-363 TAAMDRTAE
+363 TEAMDMTAE

-382 NRAYGFDV
+382 NRSYGFDV

-396 GLDPEANLK
+396 GLDPAANLK

-474 EKSMRRPLKNGDVV
+474 EKSLRRPLKNGDVV
-488 DIIRGR
+488 EIIRGKTAQPIR
-494 MPAPVIGWE
+494 GWE
-503 AMTYTGRAKSKQR
+503 MLTYTGRAKSALR
-516 KLERDR
+516 RLERER
-522 EAAEFR
+522 EVAEFR
-528 RLGEGLINQALRRA
+528 QLGEGLINQALRRA
-542 GADPVDVMLRDVAN
+542 GADPVDVMLIDVA
-556 KIGISTIDDLR
+556 KQLGYKSIDDMR
-567 EEVGRGRMQTS
+567 EAVGRGRFKTNDL
-578 AVINAAFPG
+578 IRTIFPG
-587 YFAER
+587 YEPER
-592 TDDADKTPIDNRHAP
+592 TDDTAKTPISKHDVP
-607 LFVEGKDLMPG
+607 LFVEGQTLTPG
-618 VTLHLGQC
+618 VTLHLGTC
-626 CRPLPGDRIIGVQVP
+626 CHPVPGDRIIGVQVP

-660 RPELWRDLKW
+660 RPELWHDLKW
-670 TELAKTGA
+670 TEFARTGA
-678 VATARI
+678 VAVARI
-684 RINASNQKGVLAKL
+684 RINAANQRGVLAKL
-698 CSAVAE
+698 CSAVGE
-704 SNGNIVG
+704 SGGNIIG
-711 ISTGARHPDFIELLM
+711 ISTASRHPDFIELMM

-749 DRAVRD
+749 DRAIRD
-755 QEGQDE
+755 QEGQND
-761 Q
+761 

>member
-1 MDGSALSGQGK
+1 MDGSALSAKDQ
-12 GAGPEKGAGAN
+12 GAGEGAG
-23 AGKTAAA
+23 KPAAA
-30 PETGDQLPPV
+30 GGSDPKPLAV
-40 PTREEL
+40 LSREEL
-46 IAKVRAYHPRVRSE
+46 IAKVRAYHPRVKSE

-69 KKHHGAQQRDS
+69 KKHHGEQSRDS

-85 SHPIRVANLLADVRL
+85 SHPVQVASLLADVRM

-112 VVEDTDIDIGDI
+112 VVEDTAIDIGDI

-146 FTSKEAAQAENF
+146 FESKETAQAENF

-178 RLHNMETLHHRKK
+178 RLHNMETLHYRKK

-204 IYAPLARRVGLYDVA
+204 IYAPLARRIGLYDLA
-219 ARMDDMAFQELNPE
+219 ARMDDLAFQELNPE

-246 RENSGDLDRIRND
+246 RENRGDLDRIRTD
-259 LTKLLDAT
+259 LVRLLDAA
-267 GIRYRLKG
+267 GIAYRIRG

-296 VADLFAFRVILD
+296 VADLFAFRVI
-308 NVPDCYSVLGAIHTH
+308 VPDTMDCYRVLGVLHTN
-323 WSCIPDRF
+323 WACIPDRF

-363 TAAMDRTAE
+363 TETMDRTAE
-372 YGVAAHWGYK
+372 HGVAAHWGYK
-382 NRAYGFDV
+382 NRSYGFDLE
-390 DSARAA
+390 SARAA
-396 GLDPEANLK
+396 GLDPEANLN
-405 AFAELL
+405 ALAQLL
-411 RDGAEPGEFLE
+411 SDGAEPGEFLE

-461 VGDTTIGARINGE
+461 VGDTAIGARINGE
-474 EKSMRRPLKNGDVV
+474 EKSLRRPLKNGDVV
-488 DIIRGR
+488 DIIRGKSP
-494 MPAPVIGWE
+494 MPIRGWE
-503 AMTYTGRAKSKQR
+503 MLTHTGRAKSALR
-516 KLERDR
+516 RLERER
-522 EAAEFR
+522 EGVEFR

-542 GADPVDVMLRDVAN
+542 GADPVDVMLYDVSQRLGF
-556 KIGISTIDDLR
+556 KLVDDMR
-567 EEVGRGRMQTS
+567 EAVGRGRVQT
-578 AVINAAFPG
+578 AQIIQMLFPG
-587 YFAER
+587 YQPER
-592 TDDADKTPIDNRHAP
+592 TDDTAKTPIDSDHAP
-607 LFVEGKDLMPG
+607 LFVEGSDLTPG
-618 VTLHLGQC
+618 VTLHLGAC
-626 CRPLPGDRIIGVQVP
+626 CHPVPGDRIIGVQVP
-641 DKGLVVHI
+641 EKGLVVHV

-660 RPELWRDLKW
+660 QPGLWRDLKW
-670 TELAKTGA
+670 TSLAHTGA
-678 VATARI
+678 VAVSRI
-684 RINASNQKGVLAKL
+684 RVNAANQKGVLAKL

-704 SNGNIVG
+704 SKGNIIG
-711 ISTGARHPDFIELLM
+711 ISTASRHPDFIELMM

-731 DLKRMTQIL
+731 DLKRLTQIL

-749 DRAVRD
+749 DRVVRD
-755 QEGQDE
+755 QEGQND

>member
-1 MDGSALSGQGK
+1 MDGSALSG
-12 GAGPEKGAGAN
+12 PEKGTGAT
-23 AGKTAAA
+23 AGKQAAA
-30 PETGDQLPPV
+30 PDTADALPPV
-40 PTREEL
+40 PTRSEL

-69 KKHHGAQQRDS
+69 VKHHGAQQRDS

-112 VVEDTDIDIGDI
+112 VVEDTEIDIGDI

-132 AELVDGVTKLDKLE
+132 AELVDGVTKLDKLD
-146 FTSKEAAQAENF
+146 FMSKEAAQAENF

-219 ARMDDMAFQELNPE
+219 ARMDDLAFQELNPE

-238 LFRLEELE
+238 LYRLEELE
-246 RENSGDLDRIRND
+246 KENQGDLDRIRAD
-259 LTKLLDAT
+259 LTKILEASGLE
-267 GIRYRLKG
+267 YRVKG

-296 VADLFAFRVILD
+296 VADLFAFRIILGD
-308 NVPDCYSVLGAIHTH
+308 VKDCYSALGAVHTH
-323 WSCIPDRF
+323 WACIPDRF

-363 TAAMDRTAE
+363 TEAMDRTAE

-461 VGDTTIGARINGE
+461 VGDTAIGARINGE

-494 MPAPVIGWE
+494 APAPAIGWE

-542 GADPVDVMLRDVAN
+542 GADPVDVMLIDVAN
-556 KIGISTIDDLR
+556 KLRISSIDDLR
-567 EEVGRGRMQTS
+567 EEVGRGRLQTS
-578 AVINAAFPG
+578 AVVNTAFPG
-587 YFAER
+587 YAAER
-592 TDDADKTPIDNRHAP
+592 TDDADKTPIDSRHAP
-607 LFVEGKDLMPG
+607 LFVEGKDLTPG

-641 DKGLVVHI
+641 DKGLVVHV

-660 RPELWRDLKW
+660 RPDLWRDLKW

-678 VATARI
+678 VAIGRI

-711 ISTGARHPDFIELLM
+711 ITTGMRQPDFIELMM

-731 DLKRMTQIL
+731 DLKRLTQIL

>member
-1 MDGSALSGQGK
+1 MDGSALSG
-12 GAGPEKGAGAN
+12 PEKGAGAS
-23 AGKTAAA
+23 AGKTDAA
-30 PETGDQLPPV
+30 PAHDQGTADLLPPV

-46 IAKVRAYHPRVRSE
+46 IAKVRAYHPRVKSE

-69 KKHHGAQQRDS
+69 KKHHGSQTRDS

-85 SHPIRVANLLADVRL
+85 SHPIRVANLLAEVRL

-146 FTSKEAAQAENF
+146 FASKEAAQAENF

-178 RLHNMETLHHRKK
+178 RLHNLETLHFRKK
-191 PESRQRTARETMD
+191 AESRQRTARETMD
-204 IYAPLARRVGLYDVA
+204 IYAPLARRIGLYDVA
-219 ARMDDMAFQELNPE
+219 ARMDDLAFQELNPE

-238 LFRLEELE
+238 LYRLEELE
-246 RENSGDLDRIRND
+246 GESRGELDRIRAD

-267 GIRYRLKG
+267 GIPYRLKG

-296 VADLFAFRVILD
+296 VADLFAFRIILED
-308 NVPDCYSVLGAIHTH
+308 VPACYSVLGAVHTH
-323 WSCIPDRF
+323 WACLPDRF

-363 TAAMDRTAE
+363 TEAMDRTAE
-372 YGVAAHWGYK
+372 FGVAAHWGYK
-382 NRAYGFDV
+382 NRSYGFDL

-446 AGAMPLDFAYAVHSA
+446 AGAMPLDFAYAVHTA
-461 VGDTTIGARINGE
+461 VGDTAIGARINGE

-494 MPAPVIGWE
+494 APAALIGWD

-542 GADPVDVMLRDVAN
+542 GADPVDVMLIDVAH
-556 KIGISTIDDLR
+556 KLGIESIDDMR
-567 EEVGRGRMQTS
+567 EQVGRGRLET
-578 AVINAAFPG
+578 AAIVRAAFPG
-587 YFAER
+587 YAAER

-607 LFVEGKDLMPG
+607 LFVEGKDLTPG

-641 DKGLVVHI
+641 DKGLVVHV

-678 VATARI
+678 VAIGRI
-684 RINASNQKGVLAKL
+684 RINAANQKGVLAKL

-711 ISTGARHPDFIELLM
+711 ISTGARHRDFIELVM
-726 DIEVE
+726 DVEVE
-731 DLKRMTQIL
+731 DLKRMSQIL

-749 DRAVRD
+749 DRATRD
-755 QEGQDE
+755 QEGQDD

>member
-1 MDGSALSGQGK
+1 MDGSALSG
-12 GAGPEKGAGAN
+12 PEKGTGAT
-23 AGKTAAA
+23 AGKQAAA
-30 PETGDQLPPV
+30 PDTADALPPV
-40 PTREEL
+40 PTRSEL

-69 KKHHGAQQRDS
+69 VKHHGAQQRDS

-112 VVEDTDIDIGDI
+112 VVEDTEIDIGDI

-132 AELVDGVTKLDKLE
+132 AELVDGVTKLDKLD
-146 FTSKEAAQAENF
+146 FMSKEAAQAENF

-219 ARMDDMAFQELNPE
+219 ARMDDLAFQELNPE

-238 LFRLEELE
+238 LYRLEELE
-246 RENSGDLDRIRND
+246 KENQGDLDRIRAD
-259 LTKLLDAT
+259 LTKILEASGLK
-267 GIRYRLKG
+267 YRVKG

-296 VADLFAFRVILD
+296 VADLFAFRIILGD
-308 NVPDCYSVLGAIHTH
+308 VKDCYSALGAVHTH
-323 WSCIPDRF
+323 WACIPDRF

-363 TAAMDRTAE
+363 TEAMDRTAE

-461 VGDTTIGARINGE
+461 VGDTAIGARINGE

-494 MPAPVIGWE
+494 APAPAIGWE

-542 GADPVDVMLRDVAN
+542 GADPVDVMLIDVAN
-556 KIGISTIDDLR
+556 KLRISSIDDLR
-567 EEVGRGRMQTS
+567 EEVGRGRLQTS
-578 AVINAAFPG
+578 AVVNTAFPG
-587 YFAER
+587 YAAER
-592 TDDADKTPIDNRHAP
+592 TDDADKTPIDSRHAP
-607 LFVEGKDLMPG
+607 LFVEGKDLTPG

-641 DKGLVVHI
+641 DKGLVVHA

-660 RPELWRDLKW
+660 RPDLWRDLKW

-678 VATARI
+678 VAIGRI

-711 ISTGARHPDFIELLM
+711 ITTGMRQPDFIELMM

-731 DLKRMTQIL
+731 DLKRLTQIL

>member
-1 MDGSALSGQGK
+1 MDGSALSG
-12 GAGPEKGAGAN
+12 PEQGAGAD
-23 AGKTAAA
+23 AGKTAPA
-30 PETGDQLPPV
+30 PDTEDALPPV
-40 PTREEL
+40 PTRDEL
-46 IAKVRAYHPRVRSE
+46 IAKVRAYHPRVKSE

-69 KKHHGAQQRDS
+69 RKHHGAAQRDS

-112 VVEDTDIDIGDI
+112 VVEDTEIDIGDI

-204 IYAPLARRVGLYDVA
+204 IYSPLARRVGLYDVA
-219 ARMDDMAFQELNPE
+219 ARMDDLAFQELNPE

-246 RENSGDLDRIRND
+246 RENKGDLDRIRDD

-267 GIRYRLKG
+267 GIEYRLKG

-296 VADLFAFRVILD
+296 VADLFAFRIALTDVK
-308 NVPDCYSVLGAIHTH
+308 DCYAVLGAVHTH
-323 WSCIPDRF
+323 WACIPDRF

-363 TAAMDRTAE
+363 TGSMDRTAE

-382 NRAYGFDV
+382 NRTYGFDV

-461 VGDTTIGARINGE
+461 VGDTAIGARINGE

-488 DIIRGR
+488 DVIRGR
-494 MPAPVIGWE
+494 AAAPVIGWE

-542 GADPVDVMLRDVAN
+542 GADPVDVMLIDVAH
-556 KIGISTIDDLR
+556 KLGIASIDDLR
-567 EEVGRGRMQTS
+567 EEAGRGRILTS
-578 AVINAAFPG
+578 AVVGAAFPG
-587 YFAER
+587 YTPER
-592 TDDADKTPIDNRHAP
+592 TDDGDKTPIDSRHAP

-618 VTLHLGQC
+618 VTLHLGNC

-641 DKGLVVHI
+641 DKGLVVHV

-655 AEYDD
+655 GAYDD
-660 RPELWRDLKW
+660 QPELWRDLKW

-678 VATARI
+678 VAIGRI
-684 RINASNQKGVLAKL
+684 RINASNQRGVLAKL

-704 SNGNIVG
+704 SKGNIVG
-711 ISTGARHPDFIELLM
+711 ISTGIRQPDFIELMM

-731 DLKRMTQIL
+731 DLKRLTQIL

-755 QEGQDE
+755 QEGQDD

>member
-1 MDGSALSGQGK
+1 
-12 GAGPEKGAGAN
+12 
-23 AGKTAAA
+23 
-30 PETGDQLPPV
+30 
-40 PTREEL
+40 
-46 IAKVRAYHPRVRSE
+46 
-60 LLGQAYDFA
+60 
-69 KKHHGAQQRDS
+69 
-80 GEAYY
+80 
-85 SHPIRVANLLADVRL
+85 
-100 DEVTIVAGLLHD
+100 
-112 VVEDTDIDIGDI
+112 
-124 EVRFGADV
+124 
-132 AELVDGVTKLDKLE
+132 
-146 FTSKEAAQAENF
+146 
-158 QKFILAMT
+158 
-166 SDIRVLLVKLAD
+166 
-178 RLHNMETLHHRKK
+178 
-191 PESRQRTARETMD
+191 
-204 IYAPLARRVGLYDVA
+204 
-219 ARMDDMAFQELNPE
+219 
-233 ARRAI
+233 
-238 LFRLEELE
+238 
-246 RENSGDLDRIRND
+246 
-259 LTKLLDAT
+259 
-267 GIRYRLKG
+267 
-275 RRKQPYSLWRKL
+275 
-287 ERKSISFRD
+287 
-296 VADLFAFRVILD
+296 VADLFAFRIILGD
-308 NVPDCYSVLGAIHTH
+308 VKDCYSALGAVHMH
-323 WSCIPDRF
+323 WACIPDRF

-363 TAAMDRTAE
+363 TVAMDRTAE

-461 VGDTTIGARINGE
+461 VGDTAIGARINGE

-488 DIIRGR
+488 DVIRGR
-494 MPAPVIGWE
+494 APAPVIGWE

-522 EAAEFR
+522 ETAEFR

-542 GADPVDVMLRDVAN
+542 GADPVDVMLIDVAN
-556 KIGISTIDDLR
+556 KLGISSIDDLR
-567 EEVGRGRMQTS
+567 EEVGRGRLQTS
-578 AVINAAFPG
+578 AIVLAAFPG
-587 YFAER
+587 YASER
-592 TDDADKTPIDNRHAP
+592 TDDADKTPIDSRHAP
-607 LFVEGKDLMPG
+607 LFVEGKDLTPG

-641 DKGLVVHI
+641 DRGLVVHV

-660 RPELWRDLKW
+660 RPDLWRDLKW

-678 VATARI
+678 VAIGRI

-711 ISTGARHPDFIELLM
+711 ITTGMRQPDFIELMM

-731 DLKRMTQIL
+731 DLKRLTQIL

-755 QEGQDE
+755 QEGQHE

>member
-1 MDGSALSGQGK
+1 MDGSALSG
-12 GAGPEKGAGAN
+12 PEKGTGAT
-23 AGKTAAA
+23 AGKQAAA
-30 PETGDQLPPV
+30 PDTADALPPV
-40 PTREEL
+40 PTRSEL

-69 KKHHGAQQRDS
+69 VKHHGAQQRDS

-85 SHPIRVANLLADVRL
+85 SHPIRVANLLAEVRL

-112 VVEDTDIDIGDI
+112 VVEDTEIDIGDI

-132 AELVDGVTKLDKLE
+132 AELVDGVTKLDKLD
-146 FTSKEAAQAENF
+146 FMSKEAAQAENF

-191 PESRQRTARETMD
+191 PESRHRTARETMD

-219 ARMDDMAFQELNPE
+219 ARMDDLAFQELNPE

-238 LFRLEELE
+238 LYRLEELE
-246 RENSGDLDRIRND
+246 KENQGDLDRIRAD
-259 LTKLLDAT
+259 LTKILDAS
-267 GIRYRLKG
+267 GLKYRVKG

-296 VADLFAFRVILD
+296 VADLFAFRIILGD
-308 NVPDCYSVLGAIHTH
+308 VKDCYSALGAVHMH
-323 WSCIPDRF
+323 WACIPDRF

-363 TAAMDRTAE
+363 TEAMDRTAE

-461 VGDTTIGARINGE
+461 VGDTAIGARINGE

-494 MPAPVIGWE
+494 APAPAIGWE

-542 GADPVDVMLRDVAN
+542 GADPVDVMLIDVAN
-556 KIGISTIDDLR
+556 KLGITSIDDLR
-567 EEVGRGRMQTS
+567 EEVGRGRLQTS
-578 AVINAAFPG
+578 AVVSAAFPG
-587 YFAER
+587 YAAER
-592 TDDADKTPIDNRHAP
+592 TDDADKTPIDSRHAP
-607 LFVEGKDLMPG
+607 LFVEGKDLTPG

-641 DKGLVVHI
+641 DKGLVVHV

-660 RPELWRDLKW
+660 RPDLWRDLKW

-678 VATARI
+678 VAIGRI

-711 ISTGARHPDFIELLM
+711 ITTGMRQPDFIELMM

-731 DLKRMTQIL
+731 DLKRLTQIL